1 MHRITFESSCSLLRA
16 GSHFVD
22 RKIVPEQSLLDELLA
37 RSQVSLDTCLRHC
50 IGLWVDRLEDVL
62 KGGRLEESPPVLTF
76 ATEGNFI
83 WRHVEGL
90 IRHLVAF
97 LETSERHVMLAEK
110 DRT

>member
-1 MHRITFESSCSLLRA
+1 MHRITFKSSFSLLRA

-22 RKIVPEQSLLDELLA
+22 RKIVPEQILLDESLTL
-37 RSQVSLDTCLRHC
+37 SQVSLDTGLRHC

-62 KGGRLEESPPVLTF
+62 KGGRLEESTPVLTF
-76 ATEGNFI
+76 AMVGNSI
-83 WRHVEGL
+83 WRHIEGL

-110 DRT
+110 DST